1 MRKDMEV
8 KSNNTVILQR
18 NKAKK
23 ILLNHNMLQRLKE
36 IRKLGKKAIRKKK
49 QVENN
54 ELNIMTELVTL
65 ATLAKSDLK

>member
-1 MRKDMEV
+1 
-8 KSNNTVILQR
+8 
-18 NKAKK
+18 
-23 ILLNHNMLQRLKE
+23 MLQRLKE